1 MIEYKDWY
9 GRQPWRKRPASPAP
23 AADHLLQRLERV
35 GETGRLRIV
44 DNSANF
50 GPLLPDALIK
60 RRAIVAVVNHIE
72 RRRPVRQRTDAKKGF
87 RSDIFLSCTG

>member
-1 MIEYKDWY
+1 MGASHGEKDPRHP
-9 GRQPWRKRPASPAP
+9 RQQLTT
-23 AADHLLQRLERV
+23 LLQRLERV

-72 RRRPVRQRTDAKKGF
+72 RRRPR
-87 RSDIFLSCTG
+87 

>member
-1 MIEYKDWY
+1 MGASHGEKDPRHP
-9 GRQPWRKRPASPAP
+9 RQPLTT
-23 AADHLLQRLERV
+23 LLQRLERV

-72 RRRPVRQRTDAKKGF
+72 RRRLVRQRTDAKKGVSF
-87 RSDIFLSCTG
+87 GHLSLLYRLML

>member
-1 MIEYKDWY
+1 MGASHGEKDPRHP
-9 GRQPWRKRPASPAP
+9 RQQLTT
-23 AADHLLQRLERV
+23 LLQRLERV

-72 RRRPVRQRTDAKKGF
+72 RRRTVSNVLTLKGVSF
-87 RSDIFLSCTG
+87 GHLSLLYRLML

>member
-1 MIEYKDWY
+1 MGASHGEKDPRHP
-9 GRQPWRKRPASPAP
+9 RQQLTT
-23 AADHLLQRLERV
+23 LLQRLERV

-72 RRRPVRQRTDAKKGF
+72 RRRLEGNVLTLKKGF